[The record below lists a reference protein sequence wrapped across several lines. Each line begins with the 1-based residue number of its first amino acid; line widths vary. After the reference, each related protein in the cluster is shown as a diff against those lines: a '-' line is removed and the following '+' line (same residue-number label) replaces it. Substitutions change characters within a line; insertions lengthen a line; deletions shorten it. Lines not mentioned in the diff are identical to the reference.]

1 MKEVA
6 TNLNLK
12 NDRTFGQLKR
22 RNVYSRQREG
32 TGKVIGALLSLEY
45 WEESSQLV
53 NLEHELSGPIRWEIK
68 FK

>member
-53 NLEHELSGPIRWEIK
+53 NLERELSGPIRWEIK